1 MTRPVDAHFLG
12 FQEALAGRYSLE
24 RELGRGGMGIVYLA
38 REVRLDRPVAIKL
51 LPPEM
56 AGDPGIRERFMRES
70 RTAARLSHPSIVQ
83 IYTVDEVG
91 DFVFYAMAYVDGTTL
106 AERLA
111 SRGPMPAA
119 DVIRIT
125 REVAWALAHAHA
137 QGVVHRDVKPANI
150 LIEHG
155 TGRAMVTDFGIAR
168 LANAAG
174 QTSGGELL
182 GTPEYMSPEQASGE
196 AVDGRSDLYSLGVMA
211 YYALTG
217 SLPFTGTVRAVLA
230 QHITKPAPT
239 LASVARGAPRA
250 LTTAVDRCLAKEPAK
265 RFASGGELAD
275 ALAPTLTKNAEVPP
289 PIRAFLDWRRNI
301 SLLASAALWPVLIVA
316 AADTPRV
323 PILVPILVGGVMLG
337 APLAIVVERLRSLA
351 RLGYGTDDIVTGI
364 KINSERRREELIA
377 EFGVTPGRQER
388 VMRRIALLGLPYGS
402 ACLATIILSERVA
415 WLDFSLNRPALALP
429 VFIGVGML
437 APSLFAA
444 VASERTRR
452 LRSGNPSTWARFWR
466 GALARVLGKLASF
479 KLTDAQIPADRATE
493 LAIAMSAESLF
504 ASLGKDTRQLLGD
517 VPAVLRAL
525 EDRAK
530 SARQEM
536 ARLDASLADLE
547 RNPARQSTR
556 ERHESLVAECRAA
569 RGAAESR
576 LTEVVT
582 VLETLRLD
590 LLRLHAGMGT
600 VESITLDLA
609 AADGVGRDTER
620 LLAARREVDDLI
632 APRTLP

>member
-1 MTRPVDAHFLG
+1 
-12 FQEALAGRYSLE
+12 
-24 RELGRGGMGIVYLA
+24 
-38 REVRLDRPVAIKL
+38 
-51 LPPEM
+51 
-56 AGDPGIRERFMRES
+56 
-70 RTAARLSHPSIVQ
+70 
-83 IYTVDEVG
+83 
-91 DFVFYAMAYVDGTTL
+91 
-106 AERLA
+106 
-111 SRGPMPAA
+111 
-119 DVIRIT
+119 
-125 REVAWALAHAHA
+125 
-137 QGVVHRDVKPANI
+137 
-150 LIEHG
+150 
-155 TGRAMVTDFGIAR
+155 
-168 LANAAG
+168 
-174 QTSGGELL
+174 
-182 GTPEYMSPEQASGE
+182 MSPEQASGE
-196 AVDGRSDLYSLGVMA
+196 ALDGRSDLYSLGVMA

-217 SLPFTGTVRAVLA
+217 SLPFTGTVQAVLA

-275 ALAPTLTKNAEVPP
+275 ALAPTLTKQAEVPP
-289 PIRAFLDWRRNI
+289 PIRAFLNWRGV
-301 SLLASAALWPVLIVA
+301 SLVLSAALLPAFIAVARTASVLPMWV
-316 AADTPRV
+316 T
-323 PILVPILVGGVMLG
+323 VGCGAFIAG
-337 APLAIVVERLRSLA
+337 APLAILAERLRSLA
-351 RLGYGTDDIVTGI
+351 RLGYGTDDIASGI
-364 KINSERRREELIA
+364 RINSERRREEFVA
-377 EFGVTPGRQER
+377 EFGATAGRLER
-388 VMRRIALLGLPYGS
+388 AMRAIAIVGLSYAGLCIATLPLSKRLGWLYLAINGSSLLQAAVIGGG
-402 ACLATIILSERVA
+402 I
-415 WLDFSLNRPALALP
+415 LAL
-429 VFIGVGML
+429 IGGSL
-437 APSLFAA
+437 AAI
-444 VASERTRR
+444 ASARARR
-452 LRSGNPSTWARFWR
+452 LRTGAPSIWERFWR
-466 GALARVLGKLASF
+466 SGMARALSKLASF
-479 KLTDAQIPADRATE
+479 TVRNATVPADRATE

-530 SARQEM
+530 SARQQM